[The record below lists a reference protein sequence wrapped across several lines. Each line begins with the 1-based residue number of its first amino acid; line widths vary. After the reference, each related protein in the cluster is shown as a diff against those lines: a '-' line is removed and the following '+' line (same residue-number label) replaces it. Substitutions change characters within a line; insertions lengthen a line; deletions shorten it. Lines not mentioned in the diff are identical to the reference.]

1 MLKIYNRTNN
11 DSILIDDKLG
21 WLMVNQEVIE
31 PSFKSST
38 EIAEERQDKELLEAL
53 TTLRDEPVSRLKVG

>member
-21 WLMVNQEVIE
+21 WVMVNQEVIE
-31 PSFKSST
+31 PTFKSST
-38 EIAEERQDKELLEAL
+38 EIDEERQDKELLEAL
-53 TTLRDEPVSRLKVG
+53 TTLKAEPVRRLKVG

>member
-1 MLKIYNRTNN
+1 
-11 DSILIDDKLG
+11 
-21 WLMVNQEVIE
+21 MVNQEVIE

-38 EIAEERQDKELLEAL
+38 EIAEERQDKQLLEAL

>member
-21 WLMVNQEVIE
+21 WVMVNQELIE

-38 EIAEERQDKELLEAL
+38 EIAEERQDKQLLEAL
-53 TTLRDEPVSRLKVG
+53 TTLRDESVRRLKVG

>member
-21 WLMVNQEVIE
+21 WVMVNQEVIE
-31 PSFKSST
+31 PTFKSST
-38 EIAEERQDKELLEAL
+38 EIDEERQDKELLESL
-53 TTLRDEPVSRLKVG
+53 TTLKAEPVRRLKVG

>member
-53 TTLRDEPVSRLKVG
+53 TTLRDEPVRRLKVG